1 MVAKGIQFLVDT
13 KGEKS
18 AVVID
23 LRRHRALWEDIY
35 DVIVSQSRQAEPRIS
50 WADVRAKAGK
60 PVRKRA

>member
-50 WADVRAKAGK
+50 WTDVRAKAGK

>member
-23 LRRHRALWEDIY
+23 LPRHRALWEDIY

-50 WADVRAKAGK
+50 
-60 PVRKRA
+60 